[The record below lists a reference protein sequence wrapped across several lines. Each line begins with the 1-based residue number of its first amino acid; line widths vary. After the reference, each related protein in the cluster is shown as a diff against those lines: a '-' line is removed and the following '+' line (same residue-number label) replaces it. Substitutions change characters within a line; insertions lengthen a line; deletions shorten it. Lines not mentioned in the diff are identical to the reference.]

1 MKVLKAPRIKDNT
14 PDEVE
19 RLHEI
24 LDGQERHLLE
34 FLLWQNGGDE
44 PTVSFS
50 IAHNNHSVLL
60 GFFVDEKEIRA
71 TITKTNGPVWED
83 SCVEFFVAFDER
95 GYYNFEFNYMGTVHC
110 GFGKNVNQREL
121 IPGQLLSKIRSH
133 TAVAKIKDHF
143 HWEMAMEI
151 PVEVFNHHPLSSL
164 AGITCR
170 GNFCKCGDG
179 LSEPH
184 YLAWNNIESATPNFH
199 LPQFFGKIMFA

>member
-83 SCVEFFVAFDER
+83 SCVEFFLAFDEQ
-95 GYYNFEFNYMGTVHC
+95 GYSN
-110 GFGKNVNQREL
+110 
-121 IPGQLLSKIRSH
+121 
-133 TAVAKIKDHF
+133 
-143 HWEMAMEI
+143 
-151 PVEVFNHHPLSSL
+151 
-164 AGITCR
+164 
-170 GNFCKCGDG
+170 
-179 LSEPH
+179 
-184 YLAWNNIESATPNFH
+184 
-199 LPQFFGKIMFA
+199 